1 MGGWA
6 SLFSGLSRRIPDSVT
21 QRAVAAYFT
30 VEAWSKVGLRGYHS
44 GQKTVERATM
54 KVRILPA
61 LSDNYMY
68 LLVDPATQQA
78 AIVDPVDPD
87 SVVAAVKEEGVTL
100 TTLLT
105 THHHW
110 DHAGGNADL
119 IKKMPGLVVL
129 GGDDR
134 IEGVTQ
140 KVGEGDE
147 IKVGGLNIRCL
158 YTPCHTSGH
167 ICYYVT
173 QDEDKAVFT
182 GDTLFLGGCGRF
194 FEGTAP
200 EMQKA
205 LGSVLGSLP
214 GETLVYCGHEY
225 SLQNLAF
232 GAHVEPENQAIQDK
246 IAWCRKQRS
255 LSPALPT
262 VPSTIQEEKTINPFM
277 RVGEASVQSHT
288 GTSDPVETM
297 AALRGEKDN
306 FKPPGK

>member
-1 MGGWA
+1 MGGGWA
-6 SLFSGLSRRIPDSVT
+6 SLFSGLSRRIPDSLT
-21 QRAVAAYFT
+21 QKAVATYFT

-44 GQKTVERATM
+44 NQKIIEQASM

-68 LLVDPATQQA
+68 LLVDPATNQA

-87 SVVAAVKEEGVTL
+87 SVVAAIEEEGVTL

-119 IKKMPGLVVL
+119 IKKLPGLVVL

-134 IEGVTQ
+134 IDGVTQ

-147 IKVGGLNIRCL
+147 IKVGGLNVRCIF
-158 YTPCHTSGH
+158 TPCHTSGH

-200 EMQKA
+200 QMQHA
-205 LGSVLGSLP
+205 LGSALSSLP

-232 GAHVEPENQAIQDK
+232 GAHVDHRTRQFKTRLLGVESRGLCLHPFPLCHPQLKRRNE
-246 IAWCRKQRS
+246 
-255 LSPALPT
+255 
-262 VPSTIQEEKTINPFM
+262 STH
-277 RVGEASVQSHT
+277 S
-288 GTSDPVETM
+288 
-297 AALRGEKDN
+297 
-306 FKPPGK
+306 

>member
-1 MGGWA
+1 MG
-6 SLFSGLSRRIPDSVT
+6 
-21 QRAVAAYFT
+21 
-30 VEAWSKVGLRGYHS
+30 
-44 GQKTVERATM
+44 
-54 KVRILPA
+54 
-61 LSDNYMY
+61 
-68 LLVDPATQQA
+68 VDPATKQA

-87 SVVAAVKEEGVTL
+87 SVIAAVEEEGVTL

-119 IKKMPGLVVL
+119 IKKLPGLVVL

-134 IEGVTQ
+134 IDGVTQ

-147 IKVGGLNIRCL
+147 IKVGGLNVRCIF
-158 YTPCHTSGH
+158 TPCHTSGH

-200 EMQKA
+200 QMQHA
-205 LGSVLGSLP
+205 LGSVLSSLP

-225 SLQNLAF
+225 SL
-232 GAHVEPENQAIQDK
+232 QAIQDK

-262 VPSTIQEEKTINPFM
+262 VPSTIDEEKMINPFM
-277 RVGEASVQSHT
+277 RVGEGSVQAHT
-288 GTSDPVETM
+288 GTTDPVETM

>member
-6 SLFSGLSRRIPDSVT
+6 SLFSGLSKRLPDSVT
-21 QRAVAAYFT
+21 HRAVAAYFT
-30 VEAWSKVGLRGYHS
+30 VEAWSKVGIRGFHS
-44 GQKTVERATM
+44 GQKLVEHQTM

-68 LLVDPATQQA
+68 LVVDKATREA
-78 AIVDPVDPD
+78 AIVDPVDPE
-87 SVVAAVKEEGVTL
+87 SVLAAVREEGVTL

-119 IKKMPGLVVL
+119 IKKVPGLTVL

-134 IEGVTQ
+134 IDGLTK
-140 KVGEGDE
+140 KVAHGESVS
-147 IKVGGLNIRCL
+147 VGGISIRCL
-158 YTPCHTSGH
+158 LTPCHTKGH
-167 ICYYVT
+167 VCYYLT
-173 QDEDKAVFT
+173 QDTDKAVFT

-200 EMQKA
+200 EMQTA
-205 LGSVLGSLP
+205 LSGVLGALP

-232 GAHVEPENQAIQDK
+232 GAHVEPGNEVIKKK
-246 IAWCRKQRS
+246 ISWCSDQRS
-255 LSPALPT
+255 LCPALPT
-262 VPSTIQEEKTINPFM
+262 VPSTIEEERAINPFM
-277 RVGEASVQSHT
+277 RVSEPSVQAHT
-288 GTSDPVETM
+288 GTQDPVETM
-297 AALRGEKDN
+297 AALRGEKDH
-306 FKPPGK
+306 FKPPKK

>member
-6 SLFSGLSRRIPDSVT
+6 SLFRGLSARVPERLT

-30 VEAWSKVGLRGYHS
+30 VEAWSKVGLQGFHS
-44 GQKTVERATM
+44 GPKAVQREAM
-54 KVRILPA
+54 QVRILPA

-68 LLVDPATQQA
+68 LLVDPATMEA
-78 AIVDPVDPD
+78 AVVDPVDPD
-87 SVVAAVKEEGVTL
+87 SVVAAAAEEGVTL

-110 DHAGGNADL
+110 DHAGGNGEL
-119 IKKMPGLVVL
+119 IKKVAGLKVV

-134 IEGVTQ
+134 IDGLTQ
-140 KVGEGDE
+140 KVGHGDTLQ
-147 IKVGGLNIRCL
+147 VGGLAITCL

-173 QDEDKAVFT
+173 QGSDKAVFT

-200 EMQKA
+200 EMQRA
-205 LGSVLGSLP
+205 LGEVLGSLP
-214 GETLVYCGHEY
+214 SETQVYCGHEY

-232 GAHVEPENQAIQDK
+232 GAHVEPGNQAIQDK
-246 IAWCRKQRS
+246 IAWCRQQRA
-255 LSPALPT
+255 LAPPLPT
-262 VPSTIQEEKTINPFM
+262 VPSTIEEEKAINPFM
-277 RVGEASVQSHT
+277 RVGEAAVQAHT
-288 GTSDPVETM
+288 GTQEAVATM
-297 AALRGEKDN
+297 AALRGEKDS
-306 FKPPGK
+306 FKAPST

>member
-6 SLFSGLSRRIPDSVT
+6 SLFSGLSRRLPDRVT

-30 VEAWSKVGLRGYHS
+30 VEAWSKVGIRGYHS
-44 GQKTVERATM
+44 AQKVVDQNTM

-68 LLVDPATQQA
+68 LLMDPATKEA
-78 AIVDPVDPD
+78 AIVDPVDPE
-87 SVVAAVKEEGVTL
+87 SVIQAVREEGVTL

-119 IKKMPGLVVL
+119 VKKVPGLVVI

-134 IEGVTQ
+134 IDGLTR
-140 KVGEGDE
+140 KVGQNDE
-147 IKVGGLNIRCL
+147 VQVGGISIRCL
-158 YTPCHTSGH
+158 LTPCHTSGH
-167 ICYYVT
+167 VCYYVT
-173 QDEDKAVFT
+173 QDSDKAVFT

-200 EMQKA
+200 EMYNA
-205 LGSVLGSLP
+205 LGAILGSLP

-232 GAHVEPENQAIQDK
+232 GAHVEPGNQVIKSK
-246 IAWCRKQRS
+246 IKWCLEQRA

-262 VPSTIQEEKTINPFM
+262 VPSTIDEEKAINPFM
-277 RVGEASVQSHT
+277 RVCEPSVQAHT
-288 GTSDPVETM
+288 ATKDPVETM
-297 AALRGEKDN
+297 AALRHEKDD
-306 FKPPGK
+306 FKPPTK